1 MKIKVFTDGAC
12 SNNGKKGAKASYA
25 YWFPDHKELSH
36 AEIVPEDQMQTN
48 QRGELLAISEAVKKV
63 ETNFPA
69 NEIDLHIYTDSTYC
83 KNCLTSWLPTW
94 IRTDWKNSKGAPVAH
109 RDLIED
115 TSVRLSKFNS
125 YVITYIAAH
134 TGKEDEDSKNNDI
147 VDKMAVRVLTPEEE
161 VKIVTTNK
169 QVAIEGLPIFLMG
182 PPVSEHVLLNWCFD
196 NLDKLDQS
204 LLNAAVIGT
213 LSKTL
218 KKNGFDL
225 SKQRLHRSNMYRLSS
240 ANHLIA
246 EPAVI
251 KKEE

>member
-1 MKIKVFTDGAC
+1 MKIQVFTDGAC
-12 SNNGKKGAKASYA
+12 SNNGKADAKASYA

-36 AEIVPEDQMQTN
+36 AERVPDDQLQTN

-63 ETNFPA
+63 EATFPS
-69 NEIDLHIYTDSTYC
+69 NEIDLHIFTDSTYC
-83 KNCLTSWLPTW
+83 KNCLTSWLPGW

-125 YVITYIAAH
+125 YIITYIAAH
-134 TGKEDEDSKNNDI
+134 TGKDDENSKNNDI

-182 PPVSEHVLLNWCFD
+182 PPVSEHVLLNWCYD
-196 NLDKLDQS
+196 NMDKLDS
-204 LLNAAVIGT
+204 TLLNAALLGT
-213 LSKTL
+213 LTKTL
-218 KKNGFDL
+218 KKNGFEL

-246 EPAVI
+246 ESAII